1 MTKIFYCTFNRS
13 MELFYDG
20 CFIEY
25 DDGKVVGYIH
35 DGILTGNVT
44 SEIVE
49 TNKDTYTDFPL
60 QEGYIVDRH
69 QLEYDYNKGK
79 IIITLYEKPYDCE
92 IEEEIL
98 KRTWK
103 RADKL
108 PEDVQIALEK
118 FLEAGEADT

>member
-1 MTKIFYCTFNRS
+1 MTRIFYCTFNRS

-25 DDGKVVGYIH
+25 DDGKIVGYTH
-35 DGILTGNVT
+35 DGILTGTVT

-49 TNKDTYTDFPL
+49 TNENIYIQFPI
-60 QEGYIVDRH
+60 EDGYIENKH
-69 QLEYDYNKGK
+69 QLVYDYDKDK
-79 IIITLYEKPYDCE
+79 ITVTLYENPYE
-92 IEEEIL
+92 SEREEAIL
-98 KRTWK
+98 KSMWERAK
-103 RADKL
+103 RL